1 MRKTQ
6 TPWLVVDLRKEQ
18 NMNFIES
25 QFGNPHGIIGHLVG
39 LIMAYENRARNQ
51 WALSL
56 LNIQPTDHILE
67 IGFGPGWAIQQA
79 GRLTSDG
86 LVAGVDISKTM
97 LKQAKLRNRHA
108 VNFGKVI
115 LRHGTSVQI
124 PFSDNSFDKVYAVN
138 SFHEWQD
145 PILGLQ
151 NVKRVLKIGGSITIV
166 EHPHGGVPKDTISE
180 IGEGI
185 KAKLNEQG
193 FESVQVIINS
203 IGGSL
208 AVGVKGIKK

>member
-1 MRKTQ
+1 
-6 TPWLVVDLRKEQ
+6 
-18 NMNFIES
+18 MNYIES
-25 QFGNPHGIIGHLVG
+25 QFGNPRGVIGHLVG
-39 LIMAYENRARNQ
+39 LVMAYENRSRNQ

-79 GRLTSDG
+79 GRLTSNG

-97 LKQAKLRNRHA
+97 LKQAKLRNRHGI
-108 VNFGKVI
+108 NFGKVI

-151 NVKRVLKIGGSITIV
+151 NVKRVLKAGGLMTIV
-166 EHPHGGVPKDTISE
+166 EHPHGGVTENAITE
-180 IGEGI
+180 IGERI
-185 KAKLNEQG
+185 KTELVQQG
-193 FESVQVIINS
+193 FEVIQVIINS
-203 IGGSL
+203 INGSL
-208 AVGVKGIKK
+208 AIGVKAIKI